1 MKCIDI
7 QGMQIAQLIMG
18 SDYFHPEDM
27 ERVSRMLDTYI
38 AIGGNV
44 VDTAFIYRGGQSEK
58 ALGRWLEER
67 NNRQNI
73 RIFTKGAHHNAN
85 GPRVNAQAIKEDLA
99 VSLERLRTD
108 YVDLYAL
115 HRDDPS
121 VEVGPIVEALNAHL
135 EARHFLAF
143 GASNWTHQRLEE
155 ANRYAASHG
164 LQGFSF
170 SSPNLS
176 LAKAIEPYW
185 PNCVSAD
192 DETLSWHQRTKLPL
206 LSWSSQARGFFTGRY
221 TPEDRSNADLVRV
234 FYNEQNWERYRR
246 AEQLGQVKGAST
258 IQIALAYV
266 LNQSFPTAAIIGP
279 ETEEE
284 LYSCRAGADIVLS
297 PAEVLWLDLGGPM
310 PLEGGAP

>member
-1 MKCIDI
+1 MKSIEI
-7 QGMQIAQLIMG
+7 QGMQISQLIMG
-18 SDYFHPEDM
+18 SDYFHPDDM
-27 ERVSRMLDTYI
+27 ERVSRILDTYT

-44 VDTAFIYRGGQSEK
+44 IDTAFIYRGGNSEK
-58 ALGRWLEER
+58 ALGLWLEER
-67 NNRQNI
+67 HNRQAI
-73 RIFTKGAHHNAN
+73 RIFTKGAHHNAQ
-85 GPRVNAQAIKEDLA
+85 GPRVNAQAITEDLT

-135 EARHFLAF
+135 EAGHFHAF
-143 GASNWTHQRLEE
+143 GASNWTHQRLAE
-155 ANRYAASHG
+155 ANRYATAHG

-192 DETLSWHQRTKLPL
+192 DATIAWHQRTEFPL

-221 TPEDRSNADLVRV
+221 SPDDRSNADLVRV
-234 FYNEQNWERYRR
+234 FYNQENWERYRR
-246 AEQLGQVKGAST
+246 AEQLGRSKGRST
-258 IQIALAYV
+258 IQVALAYV
-266 LNQSFPTAAIIGP
+266 LNQTFPTAAIIGP

-284 LYSCRAGADIVLS
+284 LYSCRDGAEVWLS
-297 PAEVLWLDLGGPM
+297 PEEVLWLDLAGPS
-310 PLEGGAP
+310 PVTVGR